1 MSIIRCLPSAYYS
14 TITLLLGSLIIGLSG
29 CSSSGGGSSTT
40 LISGTVFAG
49 PVDGANCEIQD
60 DNGSTISGPFTT
72 LANGSYSVNIPNA
85 DLDNDLMLVCSGGSY
100 TDEADGSTQTAGTL
114 AAYVAGGTLGSG
126 ASIHAT
132 PESTVIHGLVTQHGK
147 TLSVASTAFTTAFG
161 YTPDTTVAATD
172 ATNPASGA
180 TNAQLLAGLRAAAFS
195 QLTTDM
201 SLNPEQQFA
210 LLAALAQDLSDG
222 ILDGVDAL
230 GAITISGTATDLP
243 VDIQNLFGAA
253 VLNFRAGNDA
263 TGLNNDEIGALPFAK
278 TVLTST
284 YRVDYVPGMMAAM
297 QGKTQFKIR
306 LTRRDNDAAE
316 SGATVTLMP
325 MMHMAT
331 MNHSTAVDGACTDNS
346 DGTYDCTLYYIMA
359 SAMMDGTTM
368 GYWDL
373 KVMANGEEAHFYPSV
388 MMAMGDTARADLKG
402 VTDEIM
408 SMTGGAEKRRYHLFK
423 SSLTGMTDN
432 HAFQIFIAA
441 RESMMSFPALVDTL
455 VLNATTMY
463 ELTATTL
470 IVEIST
476 DLSSWCT
483 ATDDGNGYWSCSG
496 LSGLTN
502 GVEGHIYVRLSVS
515 GEQKS
520 TNGMAAD
527 SSNDYATFTVTPGM
541 SM

>member
-1 MSIIRCLPSAYYS
+1 MSIAHHRPFSS
-14 TITLLLGSLIIGLSG
+14 TAIATLLLTTLIFGLTG
-29 CSSSGGGSSTT
+29 CSSSGGSSTT
-40 LISGTVFAG
+40 AISGSVFAA
-49 PVDGANCEIQD
+49 PVAGASCEIQD
-60 DNGSTISGPFTT
+60 NNGTMIAGPITTSASGQ
-72 LANGSYSVNIPNA
+72 YSVNVHNDYLA
-85 DLDNDLMLVCSGGSY
+85 DDLMLVCSGGSY
-100 TDEADGSTQTAGTL
+100 TDEADGSTQTAGTM

-126 ASIHAT
+126 ADIHAT

-147 TLSVASTAFTTAFG
+147 TFSEASTAFTTAFG
-161 YTPDTTVAATD
+161 YTPDTTVAPTD

-201 SLNPEQQFA
+201 SLTPGQQFA

-222 ILDGVDAL
+222 ILDGADAS
-230 GAITISGTATDLP
+230 GTITINGTATDLP

-278 TVLTST
+278 TILTST

-297 QGKTQFKIR
+297 QGKTQFQIR
-306 LTRRDNDAAE
+306 LTRRDNDTAE

-331 MNHSTAVDGACTDNS
+331 MNHATPVEGDCTDNS
-346 DGTYDCTLYYIMA
+346 DGTYDCTVYYLMA
-359 SAMMDGTTM
+359 SAMGDMSM

-373 KVMANGEEAHFYPSV
+373 KVMANGEQAHFYPPV
-388 MMAMGDTARADLKG
+388 MMAMGDTTRADLKG
-402 VTDEIM
+402 VADEIM
-408 SMTGGAEKRRYHLFK
+408 SMTGGTEKRRYHIFK
-423 SSLTGMTDN
+423 SSLTGMTND

-441 RESMMSFPALVDTL
+441 RESMMSFPALIDTL

-470 IVEIST
+470 MVEMST
-476 DLSSWCT
+476 DLSNWCI

-502 GVEGHIYVRLSVS
+502 GTEGQIYVKLSVS
-515 GEQKS
+515 GEQK
-520 TNGMAAD
+520 TINGMAAD
-527 SSNDYATFTVTPGM
+527 STNDYATFMVTPGM